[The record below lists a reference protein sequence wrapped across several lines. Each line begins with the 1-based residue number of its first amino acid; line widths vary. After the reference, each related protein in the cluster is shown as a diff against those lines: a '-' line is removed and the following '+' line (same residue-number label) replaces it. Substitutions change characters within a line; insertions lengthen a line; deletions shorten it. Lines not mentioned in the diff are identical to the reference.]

1 MTDSDLDPSAQRL
14 AVLIDADNAPANMAQ
29 ALFVEIA
36 RYGMASVKRIYG
48 DWSKPHLAG
57 WRDVVLRYAL
67 EPVQQF
73 AYTKGK
79 DATDM
84 QLIINA
90 MDLLHDGHLQGFCLV
105 SSDSDFTPLAQ
116 RIRANG
122 LLVYGFGEKKTPE
135 AFRQACNR
143 FIYLE
148 NLGEVGNPQAPVDK
162 GDVEQAAAAE
172 VVSSQAAEAAVAKE
186 MDGKIRTA
194 LYTSIK
200 NCAGDGW
207 ANMGAIGNNIRQTYP
222 DFDPRS
228 YGYSKLSDMLH
239 DLRGIQFQTNQC
251 RKIPY
256 GNLMKIM
263 REAIEK
269 FKAVDGFA
277 NASTVELFIKPRWN
291 WKSWGFESFD
301 ALLATIDGLERQGER
316 IRLPVSA

>member
-90 MDLLHDGHLQGFCLV
+90 MDLLHEGHLQGFCLV

-116 RIRANG
+116 RIRASG
-122 LLVYGFGEKKTPE
+122 LLVYVAQAFLLVASIFGLD
-135 AFRQACNR
+135 
-143 FIYLE
+143 YY
-148 NLGEVGNPQAPVDK
+148 V
-162 GDVEQAAAAE
+162 
-172 VVSSQAAEAAVAKE
+172 
-186 MDGKIRTA
+186 
-194 LYTSIK
+194 
-200 NCAGDGW
+200 
-207 ANMGAIGNNIRQTYP
+207 
-222 DFDPRS
+222 
-228 YGYSKLSDMLH
+228 KL
-239 DLRGIQFQTNQC
+239 IT
-251 RKIPY
+251 RKIN
-256 GNLMKIM
+256 GKHQ
-263 REAIEK
+263 
-269 FKAVDGFA
+269 
-277 NASTVELFIKPRWN
+277 T
-291 WKSWGFESFD
+291 
-301 ALLATIDGLERQGER
+301 Q
-316 IRLPVSA
+316 